1 MALYLQSLLFVVV
14 VVTIGYLARRK
25 ERFLSRSWK
34 TRLEVPVSLQQHR
47 PLWWKCFLFLVELY
61 LKSC

>member
-25 ERFLSRSWK
+25 ERFLSNSWK
-34 TRLEVPVSLQQHR
+34 TRLEVPVSLQQRR